1 VLLLYAVLPVGAMVP
16 EGMSR
21 VDGTDVGVAFSE
33 VQGPPPPEQAE
44 LVRFG
49 EMVARLSATGALLP
63 FRFGTVV
70 EDREALEG
78 LVAEREAEWLERLG
92 AVRNKVEMVVHAE
105 RPATPAP
112 DPPLTGREYVMS
124 RVARVREHDQLVSA
138 LTLAVGDLASEL
150 RELRTTD
157 GLRLAVLLPQGR
169 VTDLCAA
176 LDEWQAEEPGRA
188 AWATGP
194 WPPFSFSS
202 SEVAS

>member
-1 VLLLYAVLPVGAMVP
+1 
-16 EGMSR
+16 
-21 VDGTDVGVAFSE
+21 
-33 VQGPPPPEQAE
+33 

-124 RVARVREHDQLVSA
+124 RVAADAVWARQAAAPHGDVPGVSGRVRADPEQVEKGLVQLVP
-138 LTLAVGDLASEL
+138 TLVELLRQLMEKQAVRRVEAGGRSDDEVERLG
-150 RELRTTD
+150 TT
-157 GLRLAVLLPQGR
+157 LMLLEQ
-169 VTDLCAA
+169 
-176 LDEWQAEEPGRA
+176 
-188 AWATGP
+188 
-194 WPPFSFSS
+194 
-202 SEVAS
+202 

>member
-1 VLLLYAVLPVGAMVP
+1 MVP

-92 AVRNKVEMVVHAE
+92 AGRNKGEMGGDAG
-105 RPATPAP
+105 RAATPAP
-112 DPPLTGREYVMS
+112 PPPLTRRGDGMS
-124 RVARVREHDQLVSA
+124 
-138 LTLAVGDLASEL
+138 
-150 RELRTTD
+150 
-157 GLRLAVLLPQGR
+157 
-169 VTDLCAA
+169 
-176 LDEWQAEEPGRA
+176 
-188 AWATGP
+188 
-194 WPPFSFSS
+194 
-202 SEVAS
+202 